1 LIEVV
6 LEADVTCPRCAA
18 LYKLMR
24 RICSDLNIPFSVR
37 YNTPYSV
44 FYEDT
49 TAFHTFS
56 REWIERFGSEEQREK
71 LRGIEKALNL
81 IQREHLNMYPV
92 LRVRVV
98 EGGRPQEIVIR
109 GYDPSKEREFA
120 ANIYALLRVL
130 KRAAYGRG

>member
-1 LIEVV
+1 MIEVI
-6 LEADVTCPRCAA
+6 LEAEVTCPRCEA

-37 YNTPYSV
+37 YKTPYSV

-56 REWIERFGSEEQREK
+56 KEWVERFGSEEQREK
-71 LRGIEKALNL
+71 LKDVEKVLDF

-92 LRVRVV
+92 LRIRFSD
-98 EGGRPQEIVIR
+98 GARLQEIVVR

-120 ANIYALLRVL
+120 TNIYILLRAL
-130 KRAAYGRG
+130 KGAVYGRR

>member
-6 LEADVTCPRCAA
+6 LEAEVTCPRCAA
-18 LYKLMR
+18 LYRLMR
-24 RICSDLNIPFSVR
+24 KICNDLNIPFSVR
-37 YNTPYSV
+37 YNTPYSI

-56 REWIERFGSEEQREK
+56 KEWIERFGSEEQKEK
-71 LRGIEKALNL
+71 LKDVEKVLNF
-81 IQREHLNMYPV
+81 IQREHINMYPV
-92 LRVRVV
+92 LRIRVAT
-98 EGGRPQEIVIR
+98 GGRLQEIVIR
-109 GYDPSKEREFA
+109 GYDPSKEREFV